1 LGEINPYDLPW
12 PDSGRLAGIDFGTV
26 RIGVSLC
33 DPSRTWT
40 SPLETF
46 QRKAQAIEVKHFQ
59 QLTRENQI
67 AGWVVGLPLHCDGR
81 DSSKAR
87 EVRDFSKWL
96 ISTTARPVR
105 FIDERFTTALATRLL
120 RELNLTH
127 KQRKKQLDKIA
138 AHIILDAYLESSK
151 HSRYLGRRIAIPMS
165 YHGIP
170 WLNRPERIQEE
181 NPEEM
186 LEQLEV
192 QPGMTV
198 CDMGCGDGYYTMELA
213 KRVGPTGKVIA
224 VDIQP
229 EMLQELS
236 RRCERNNLKNVEM
249 ILGLPHD
256 PKLPTGKIDLI
267 LMVDVYHEFSNPV
280 EMLTSMR
287 ESLKPNGRIAL
298 VEFRGEDPQV
308 PIKPEHKMTKKQI
321 LKEYQANK
329 MGVVKE
335 YDRLPWQ
342 HLMFMGAETQEKSPK
357 QQKPE

>member
-1 LGEINPYDLPW
+1 
-12 PDSGRLAGIDFGTV
+12 
-26 RIGVSLC
+26 
-33 DPSRTWT
+33 
-40 SPLETF
+40 
-46 QRKAQAIEVKHFQ
+46 
-59 QLTRENQI
+59 
-67 AGWVVGLPLHCDGR
+67 
-81 DSSKAR
+81 
-87 EVRDFSKWL
+87 
-96 ISTTARPVR
+96 
-105 FIDERFTTALATRLL
+105 
-120 RELNLTH
+120 
-127 KQRKKQLDKIA
+127 
-138 AHIILDAYLESSK
+138 
-151 HSRYLGRRIAIPMS
+151 
-165 YHGIP
+165 
-170 WLNRPERIQEE
+170 
-181 NPEEM
+181 
-186 LEQLEV
+186 
-192 QPGMTV
+192 MTV

-287 ESLKPNGRIAL
+287 ESLKPTGRIAL

-321 LKEYQANK
+321 LKEYEANAFRL
-329 MGVVKE
+329 VDQ

-342 HLMFMGAETQEKSPK
+342 HLMFLGPDVTKRNETNDKNK
-357 QQKPE
+357 